1 MVTDT
6 SGGAKD
12 GEDPS
17 IAPSTIS
24 RFACRIVCERNPPYT
39 ARIYAAGFDSS
50 KNIFLGVSSIKSRH
64 RIYFGQN
71 RPWSHLSPISG
82 PLQEKATKWKNP
94 DGHMD
99 GLTTNG
105 VLVMHPDGF
114 PEDPKQG
121 LWREISVCG
130 DVYALRETRS
140 GPSRGK
146 LVSRR
151 FIDFLTC
158 PWKV

>member
-1 MVTDT
+1 M
-6 SGGAKD
+6 SHFYAF
-12 GEDPS
+12 
-17 IAPSTIS
+17 IS
-24 RFACRIVCERNPPYT
+24 VPP
-39 ARIYAAGFDSS
+39 
-50 KNIFLGVSSIKSRH
+50 
-64 RIYFGQN
+64 
-71 RPWSHLSPISG
+71 
-82 PLQEKATKWKNP
+82 QEKATKWKNP

-105 VLVMHPDGF
+105 VLVMHPEGF

-146 LVSRR
+146 LVSPLG
-151 FIDFLTC
+151 FFWPDQGLQGLIL
-158 PWKV
+158 V

>member
-1 MVTDT
+1 MVKKT
-6 SGGAKD
+6 S
-12 GEDPS
+12 
-17 IAPSTIS
+17 IFRIS
-24 RFACRIVCERNPPYT
+24 SLKY
-39 ARIYAAGFDSS
+39 SS
-50 KNIFLGVSSIKSRH
+50 L
-64 RIYFGQN
+64 
-71 RPWSHLSPISG
+71 P
-82 PLQEKATKWKNP
+82 QEKATKWKNP

-105 VLVMHPDGF
+105 VLVMHPEGF

-146 LVSRR
+146 LVSYVLANMFTHRR
-151 FIDFLTC
+151 FGRSV
-158 PWKV
+158 K

>member
-1 MVTDT
+1 MDDLYDVV
-6 SGGAKD
+6 S
-12 GEDPS
+12 
-17 IAPSTIS
+17 
-24 RFACRIVCERNPPYT
+24 VPP
-39 ARIYAAGFDSS
+39 
-50 KNIFLGVSSIKSRH
+50 
-64 RIYFGQN
+64 
-71 RPWSHLSPISG
+71 
-82 PLQEKATKWKNP
+82 QEKATKWKNP

-105 VLVMHPDGF
+105 VLVMHPEGF

-146 LVSRR
+146 LVSHCLCEVTVSMLLFGHNIKVVR
-151 FIDFLTC
+151 FIFGFGL
-158 PWKV
+158 

>member
-1 MVTDT
+1 M
-6 SGGAKD
+6 
-12 GEDPS
+12 
-17 IAPSTIS
+17 
-24 RFACRIVCERNPPYT
+24 N
-39 ARIYAAGFDSS
+39 
-50 KNIFLGVSSIKSRH
+50 
-64 RIYFGQN
+64 
-71 RPWSHLSPISG
+71 PISA
-82 PLQEKATKWKNP
+82 PPQEKATKWKNP

-146 LVSRR
+146 LVRR
-151 FIDFLTC
+151 CSPYPMIC
-158 PWKV
+158 PFKALVKCLVAVRTPAGGGRDQRAA

>member
-1 MVTDT
+1 MSV
-6 SGGAKD
+6 
-12 GEDPS
+12 
-17 IAPSTIS
+17 
-24 RFACRIVCERNPPYT
+24 PP
-39 ARIYAAGFDSS
+39 
-50 KNIFLGVSSIKSRH
+50 
-64 RIYFGQN
+64 
-71 RPWSHLSPISG
+71 
-82 PLQEKATKWKNP
+82 QEKATKWKNP

-105 VLVMHPDGF
+105 VLVMHPEGF

-151 FIDFLTC
+151 LFGYRVHVEFWPHQGCVVYFWVDCKHVSVWVSASTGGG
-158 PWKV
+158 

>member
-1 MVTDT
+1 MIM
-6 SGGAKD
+6 KD
-12 GEDPS
+12 FC
-17 IAPSTIS
+17 A
-24 RFACRIVCERNPPYT
+24 FVFVPP
-39 ARIYAAGFDSS
+39 
-50 KNIFLGVSSIKSRH
+50 
-64 RIYFGQN
+64 
-71 RPWSHLSPISG
+71 
-82 PLQEKATKWKNP
+82 QEKATKWKNP

-105 VLVMHPDGF
+105 VLVMHPEGF

-146 LVSRR
+146 LVSAHR
-151 FIDFLTC
+151 FWPPLDL
-158 PWKV
+158 